1 MRILTLTCLTFAAV
15 SVAAAQ
21 SSSSPVRELPKDPRG
36 MLEAAL
42 PQYDF
47 NATTMK
53 PWHMKG
59 SYQLYDAFGK
69 PAQQGSYEYWRE
81 SPKLYRSSWNRTGA
95 TRTEWHTIDGKTVY
109 KAMGDRL
116 FYFERKLETLLF
128 SPVPDPAA
136 LESAG
141 VDLEMH
147 QLETN
152 KMKLP
157 CAEIK
162 DRTGSNGATQMSV
175 GVAPGS
181 YCFDSLLPVLRV
193 EQLFNSV
200 NVVFDK
206 LARMQ
211 NRVLSREIIVTDG
224 RNKILTFNLDV
235 ADVDPNQNAAL
246 IPQADATP
254 VAMKESPTSPRL
266 NMISKK
272 APPAYPLAA
281 KASHVTGTGILDTM
295 IGKDGR
301 IKDTRVL
308 GTPSPL
314 LTPAAKDAVAQWQY
328 ASLIVNG
335 QSQEVNTIIV
345 VTYSLGH

>member
-1 MRILTLTCLTFAAV
+1 MRIFILTCLTIAAV
-15 SVAAAQ
+15 SVVLAQ
-21 SSSSPVRELPKDPRG
+21 SSSSPARELPKDPRG

-47 NATTMK
+47 NGTTMN

-59 SYQLYDAFGK
+59 SYQLYDESGN
-69 PAQQGSYEYWRE
+69 PAQQGVYEYWWE

-109 KAMGDRL
+109 KATGDRL

-128 SPVPDPAA
+128 SPVPDPTT

-141 VDLEMH
+141 VELKMH

-152 KMKLP
+152 KIKLP

-162 DRTGSNGATQMSV
+162 GRTGSNGATLMSV

-193 EQLFNSV
+193 EQLFNSI

-224 RNKILTFNLDV
+224 RNKILTFNVDV
-235 ADVDPNQNAAL
+235 TDVDPNQKAVL
-246 IPQADATP
+246 IPEADATP
-254 VAMKESPTSPRL
+254 VAMEESPTLPSL

-272 APPAYPLAA
+272 APPVYPPAA
-281 KASHVTGTGILDTM
+281 KTSHVTGTVILDTM

-301 IKDTRVL
+301 IKDMRVL

-314 LTPAAKDAVAQWQY
+314 LTPAATC
-328 ASLIVNG
+328 S
-335 QSQEVNTIIV
+335 
-345 VTYSLGH
+345 